1 MTSVGCF
8 GSVVYFDPQGR
19 RCNAC
24 SLKGDCQVKVTEN
37 ESQLGAL
44 MAKLQGK
51 DKATSKARKRA
62 MSVAGPS
69 DDGLKSE
76 SVAAHTTRETKPV
89 VAASDTSGL
98 NVKAAEFVQRWET
111 KGIDFAATKSGVNPF
126 AGSGNKFAVVAVDL
140 LLAQG
145 SCTKLEMTDHLIA
158 HAGARGPWG
167 SGTAC
172 SHTNIVFEAFAHLGI
187 IEVSGGKAYLKR

>member
-1 MTSVGCF
+1 MTTVGCF
-8 GSVVYFDPQGR
+8 GSVVYFDPEGR

-24 SLKGDCQVKVTEN
+24 SFKGDCRVKVSEN
-37 ESQLGAL
+37 EAQLGDL
-44 MAKLQGK
+44 MDKLRGK
-51 DKATSKARKRA
+51 DKTTAKARKRA
-62 MSVAGPS
+62 MSAVAPS
-69 DDGLKSE
+69 SDGLNSE
-76 SVAAHTTRETKPV
+76 HDAKQETRETKPV
-89 VAASDTSGL
+89 VKVSDTSGL
-98 NVKAAEFVQRWET
+98 NVKAAEFVARWET
-111 KGIDFAATKSGVNPF
+111 KGIDFSATKSGVNPF
-126 AGSGNKFAVVAVDL
+126 VGSGNKFAAVAIDL

>member
-1 MTSVGCF
+1 MTSLGCF
-8 GSVVYFDPQGR
+8 GSVVYFDPEGR

-37 ESQLGAL
+37 EEQLGEL

-51 DKATSKARKRA
+51 DKTTAKARKRA
-62 MSVAGPS
+62 MTVAAPASV
-69 DDGLKSE
+69 GLKSDDDAKQE
-76 SVAAHTTRETKPV
+76 TRETKPV
-89 VAASDTSGL
+89 VKGSDTSGL
-98 NVKAAEFVQRWET
+98 NVKAAEFVARWEA
-111 KGIDFAATKSGVNPF
+111 KGIDFAAVKSGTNPF

-140 LLAQG
+140 LLKQG
-145 SCTKLEMTDHLIA
+145 SCTKMEMTDHLIA

-187 IEVSGGKAYLKR
+187 VEVTGGKAYLKR

>member
-1 MTSVGCF
+1 MTIVGCF
-8 GSVVYFDPQGR
+8 GSVVYFDPEGR

-37 ESQLGAL
+37 EAQLGEL
-44 MAKLQGK
+44 MVKLRGK
-51 DKATSKARKRA
+51 DKTTSKARKRA
-62 MSVAGPS
+62 MSMVAS
-69 DDGLKSE
+69 ADDGLNSATDAKQE
-76 SVAAHTTRETKPV
+76 TRETKPV
-89 VAASDTSGL
+89 VKGSDTSGL

-111 KGIDFAATKSGVNPF
+111 KGIDFGATKSGVNPF
-126 AGSGNKFAVVAVDL
+126 TGSGNKFAAVAVDL

>member
-1 MTSVGCF
+1 MTTVGCF
-8 GSVVYFDPQGR
+8 GSVVYFDPEGR

-37 ESQLGAL
+37 EALLGDL
-44 MAKLQGK
+44 MAQLRGK
-51 DKATSKARKRA
+51 DKTTSKARKRA
-62 MSVAGPS
+62 MSAVAS
-69 DDGLKSE
+69 TDDGLKSASDDKQE
-76 SVAAHTTRETKPV
+76 TRETKPV
-89 VAASDTSGL
+89 IKASDTSGL
-98 NVKAAEFVQRWET
+98 NVKAAEFVHRWEA
-111 KGIDFAATKSGVNPF
+111 KGIDFGATKSGVNPF
-126 AGSGNKFAVVAVDL
+126 TGSGNKFAVVAVDL
-140 LLAQG
+140 LLQRG
-145 SCTKLEMTDHLIA
+145 SCTKMEMTDHLIE